1 MLHRQR
7 LSEVLLNAGGRSAA
21 QTVDGRGQWRP
32 LRLSL
37 VFLLLLSLALL
48 GLGVAR
54 SLSPLRMTETLQT
67 FSDAWARL
75 LAAASLTWAPRPSAD
90 ANAPTANVAP
100 TLRAPAPL
108 AVSNAGEG
116 DVIAYGD
123 RLKITFYESVG
134 VKVDSS
140 NASSDR
146 VVAAVFPRMD
156 LSAEYEVNESGS
168 VNIPKLGQI
177 FATGQSIVALQS
189 ELAAAFQRAIGRSS
203 DVHVGII
210 GRQPIYVLGTV
221 RNAGSFKFTP
231 GMTVLQAL
239 ADAGG
244 RDLGDT
250 SRAIEATRET
260 ERLRQAEDKM
270 DRLVVKQA
278 MLIARREN
286 SDSIV
291 LSADTKSR
299 LSRTS
304 SPERLKA
311 LIAGA
316 AAILSADRKSYQQQ
330 LVLAQRQVAI
340 ARTEVEAQNMRVGQL
355 KDLLAKKQERL
366 HGLEGI
372 AASGS
377 VPRYKLTDVNADISE
392 LVARQEDL
400 RVTLAQAE
408 RRLIEAEI
416 AQAKVERDYPA
427 ETERDLATT
436 QEAIDDCTRAI
447 ASMQAV
453 TRILDSSLP
462 QAASGSAGTQSL
474 IITRR
479 AGTGLTTIPAAD
491 TTLLLP
497 GDVLQVNSTTAR
509 TSETSRTTAR

>member
-1 MLHRQR
+1 M
-7 LSEVLLNAGGRSAA
+7 GA
-21 QTVDGRGQWRP
+21 QTADGRGQWRP

-48 GLGVAR
+48 GLGIAS

-67 FSDAWARL
+67 FSDAWTRL
-75 LAAASLTWAPRPSAD
+75 LAATSLSSAPRQSVG
-90 ANAPTANVAP
+90 ANAMTANV
-100 TLRAPAPL
+100 TQTSRAPVPL
-108 AVSNAGEG
+108 AVSKAGEG

-123 RLKITFYESVG
+123 HLKITFYESVG
-134 VKVDSS
+134 VKVA
-140 NASSDR
+140 NGKANSDR

-156 LSAEYEVNESGS
+156 LSAEYEVDESGG
-168 VNIPKLGQI
+168 VNIPKLGQVL
-177 FATGQSIVALQS
+177 ATGQSIVALQS
-189 ELAAAFQRAIGRSS
+189 TLAAAFERAIGRSS
-203 DVHVGII
+203 DVHVAIV

-221 RNAGSFKFTP
+221 RNAGSFKFAP

-244 RDLGDT
+244 TGLGDT

-270 DRLVVKQA
+270 DRLLVKQA
-278 MLIARREN
+278 MLVARREN
-286 SDSIV
+286 ADHIV
-291 LSADTKSR
+291 LTPSTRAQLSPTSA
-299 LSRTS
+299 
-304 SPERLKA
+304 PERLNA

-316 AAILSADRKSYQQQ
+316 TAILTSERKGYQQQ
-330 LVLAQRQVAI
+330 LVLAQRQVDI
-340 ARTEVEAQNMRVGQL
+340 ARTEVEAQNMRANQL

-372 AASGS
+372 AANGS
-377 VPRYKLTDVNADISE
+377 VPRYKLTDVGADISE

-416 AQAKVERDYPA
+416 AQAKIEHDYPA

-436 QEAIDDCTRAI
+436 QAAIDDTARAI

-453 TRILDSSLP
+453 TEILGNGLP
-462 QAASGSAGTQSL
+462 ETAGQSTGAQSL

-479 AGTGLTTIPAAD
+479 VGTGLTTIPAVD

-497 GDVLQVNSTTAR
+497 GDVLQVNSATAR
-509 TSETSRTTAR
+509 TPPASRSTAR